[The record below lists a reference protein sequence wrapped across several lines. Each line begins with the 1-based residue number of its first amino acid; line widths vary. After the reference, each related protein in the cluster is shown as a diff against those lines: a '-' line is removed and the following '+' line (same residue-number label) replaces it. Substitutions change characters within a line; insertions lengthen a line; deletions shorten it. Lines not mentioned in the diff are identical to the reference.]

1 LKEKKRFQGYRSN
14 IWYLQKYL
22 NLLFCWHS
30 NN

>member
-1 LKEKKRFQGYRSN
+1 M
-14 IWYLQKYL
+14 WYLQKYL